1 VNVIVVTTAVVTL
14 GFPINVCCVAAPIVV
29 TWPIGDQAIPAAA
42 NATML
47 VALIVALLMP
57 I

>member
-1 VNVIVVTTAVVTL
+1 MNVIVVTTAVVTL